1 MRAWLYYRLSRDEDE
16 ELNSLTNQR
25 SIIAGYAEKNGFTI
39 AGESFDDNVSGMHFD
54 RDGIEK
60 ICEAVEQ
67 NQIDAVIVK
76 DLSRLGRH
84 RTQTAVFIDYLKK
97 HDVRVISVTENID
110 TSNENDDLVIGMKQ
124 IINDM
129 YAKDASRKIRSTYRQ
144 KQKEGIVIIPPF
156 GYFKDKNTRQVVIV
170 EEAADTVR
178 LIFKLYLDGYGFKQ
192 IAKKLNADGVHT
204 PAYYQ
209 QTLLGKNVPHTW
221 PQISKQQLWIS
232 TTIKRILENEFYAGT
247 LICHKTRT
255 DKINKTF
262 RFIPPEEQY
271 RHENAVPAIIDRET
285 WQQAQ
290 FLLQKRVKD
299 RVRAAPGQKIHRY
312 TGIIECADCHS
323 VCTART
329 RKLPQG
335 GRRVEYICN
344 TYHRYGKEYCTTHL
358 IREEVLDDLVY
369 KELLRVK
376 KMAHANWEAIDAL
389 AKDWAAQKFNAERQI
404 DRLQERI
411 SVLKNEVEQILMERI
426 RDKAHADIY
435 DVMLQKRD
443 EAIQSAEQQINEYRD
458 AQASIEARKES
469 MRPGIDLLDA
479 ITSEGSVSDAHLR
492 MFVNKVYLHEQD
504 GKLRVEFVLN
514 ADFQTHLDLY
524 DQNGELTD
532 VCNDVPFPVSWTVKM
547 KKKQKETQDILS
559 YHTQAAGCSDKA
571 RAKASGGRQ
580 PIEECGRT
588 GL

>member
-504 GKLRVEFVLN
+504 GKLSVEFVLN

-524 DQNGELTD
+524 NQNGELTD
-532 VCNDVPFPVSWTVKM
+532 VCNDLGYYFS
-547 KKKQKETQDILS
+547 
-559 YHTQAAGCSDKA
+559 
-571 RAKASGGRQ
+571 KASA
-580 PIEECGRT
+580 EVSA
-588 GL
+588 

>member
-492 MFVNKVYLHEQD
+492 MFVNRVYLHEQD
-504 GKLRVEFVLN
+504 GKLSVEFVLN

-532 VCNDVPFPVSWTVKM
+532 VCNDLGYYFS
-547 KKKQKETQDILS
+547 
-559 YHTQAAGCSDKA
+559 
-571 RAKASGGRQ
+571 KASANASA
-580 PIEECGRT
+580 
-588 GL
+588 

>member
-232 TTIKRILENEFYAGT
+232 TTIKRILENKFYAGT

-504 GKLRVEFVLN
+504 GKLSVEFVLN

-532 VCNDVPFPVSWTVKM
+532 VCNDLGYYFS
-547 KKKQKETQDILS
+547 
-559 YHTQAAGCSDKA
+559 
-571 RAKASGGRQ
+571 KASANASA
-580 PIEECGRT
+580 
-588 GL
+588 

>member
-426 RDKAHADIY
+426 RDKAHANIY

-469 MRPGIDLLDA
+469 MRPSIDLLDA
-479 ITSEGSVSDAHLR
+479 ITSESSVSDAHLR

-532 VCNDVPFPVSWTVKM
+532 VCNDLGYYFS
-547 KKKQKETQDILS
+547 
-559 YHTQAAGCSDKA
+559 
-571 RAKASGGRQ
+571 KASANASA
-580 PIEECGRT
+580 
-588 GL
+588 

>member
-329 RKLPQG
+329 RKLSQG

-504 GKLRVEFVLN
+504 GKLSVEFVLN

-532 VCNDVPFPVSWTVKM
+532 VCNDLGYYFS
-547 KKKQKETQDILS
+547 
-559 YHTQAAGCSDKA
+559 
-571 RAKASGGRQ
+571 KASANASA
-580 PIEECGRT
+580 
-588 GL
+588 

>member
-458 AQASIEARKES
+458 AQASLEARKES
-469 MRPGIDLLDA
+469 MQPGIDLLDA
-479 ITSEGSVSDAHLR
+479 ITSESSVSDAHLR

-524 DQNGELTD
+524 NQNGELTD
-532 VCNDVPFPVSWTVKM
+532 VCNDLGYYFS
-547 KKKQKETQDILS
+547 
-559 YHTQAAGCSDKA
+559 
-571 RAKASGGRQ
+571 KASA
-580 PIEECGRT
+580 EVSA
-588 GL
+588 

>member
-376 KMAHANWEAIDAL
+376 KMAHANWEVIDAL

-458 AQASIEARKES
+458 AQASLEARKES
-469 MRPGIDLLDA
+469 MQPGIDLLDA
-479 ITSEGSVSDAHLR
+479 ITSESSVSDAHLR

-504 GKLRVEFVLN
+504 GKLSVEFVLN

-532 VCNDVPFPVSWTVKM
+532 VCNDLGYYFS
-547 KKKQKETQDILS
+547 
-559 YHTQAAGCSDKA
+559 
-571 RAKASGGRQ
+571 KASANASA
-580 PIEECGRT
+580 
-588 GL
+588 

>member
-376 KMAHANWEAIDAL
+376 KMAYANWEAIDAL

-404 DRLQERI
+404 DRLQERV

-504 GKLRVEFVLN
+504 GKLSVEFVLN

-532 VCNDVPFPVSWTVKM
+532 VCNDLGYYFS
-547 KKKQKETQDILS
+547 
-559 YHTQAAGCSDKA
+559 
-571 RAKASGGRQ
+571 KASANASA
-580 PIEECGRT
+580 
-588 GL
+588 

>member
-389 AKDWAAQKFNAERQI
+389 ARDWAAQKFNAERQI

-435 DVMLQKRD
+435 DAMLQKRD

-479 ITSEGSVSDAHLR
+479 ITSESSVSDAHLR

-504 GKLRVEFVLN
+504 GKLSVEFVLN

-532 VCNDVPFPVSWTVKM
+532 VCNDLGYYFS
-547 KKKQKETQDILS
+547 
-559 YHTQAAGCSDKA
+559 
-571 RAKASGGRQ
+571 KASANASA
-580 PIEECGRT
+580 
-588 GL
+588 

>member
-1 MRAWLYYRLSRDEDE
+1 MRGWLYYRLSRDEDE

-479 ITSEGSVSDAHLR
+479 ITSESSVSDAHLR

-504 GKLRVEFVLN
+504 GKLSVEFVLN

-532 VCNDVPFPVSWTVKM
+532 VCNDLGYYFS
-547 KKKQKETQDILS
+547 
-559 YHTQAAGCSDKA
+559 
-571 RAKASGGRQ
+571 KASASASA
-580 PIEECGRT
+580 
-588 GL
+588 

>member
-1 MRAWLYYRLSRDEDE
+1 MRGWLYYRLSRDEDE

-84 RTQTAVFIDYLKK
+84 RTQTAVFIDYLKT

-479 ITSEGSVSDAHLR
+479 ITSESSVSDAHLR

-504 GKLRVEFVLN
+504 GKLSVEFVLN

-532 VCNDVPFPVSWTVKM
+532 VCNDLGYYFS
-547 KKKQKETQDILS
+547 
-559 YHTQAAGCSDKA
+559 
-571 RAKASGGRQ
+571 KASANASA
-580 PIEECGRT
+580 
-588 GL
+588 

>member
-411 SVLKNEVEQILMERI
+411 SGLKNEVEQILMERI

-458 AQASIEARKES
+458 AQASLEARKES

-479 ITSEGSVSDAHLR
+479 ITSESSVSDAHLR

-504 GKLRVEFVLN
+504 GKLSVEFVLN

-532 VCNDVPFPVSWTVKM
+532 VCNDLGYYFS
-547 KKKQKETQDILS
+547 
-559 YHTQAAGCSDKA
+559 
-571 RAKASGGRQ
+571 KASANASA
-580 PIEECGRT
+580 
-588 GL
+588 

>member
-290 FLLQKRVKD
+290 FLLQKRVTD

-358 IREEVLDDLVY
+358 IREEVLDDFVY

-404 DRLQERI
+404 NRLQERI

-443 EAIQSAEQQINEYRD
+443 EAIQSAEQQINEYRN

-469 MRPGIDLLDA
+469 MRPSIDLLDA

-492 MFVNKVYLHEQD
+492 IFVNKVYLHEQN

-532 VCNDVPFPVSWTVKM
+532 VCNDLGYYFN
-547 KKKQKETQDILS
+547 
-559 YHTQAAGCSDKA
+559 
-571 RAKASGGRQ
+571 KASA
-580 PIEECGRT
+580 EVSA
-588 GL
+588 

>member
-1 MRAWLYYRLSRDEDE
+1 MRGWLYYRLSRDEDE

-144 KQKEGIVIIPPF
+144 KQKEGIVLIPPF

-426 RDKAHADIY
+426 RDKAHANIY

-469 MRPGIDLLDA
+469 MRSSIDLLDA

-504 GKLRVEFVLN
+504 GKLSVEFVLN

-532 VCNDVPFPVSWTVKM
+532 VCNDLGYYFS
-547 KKKQKETQDILS
+547 
-559 YHTQAAGCSDKA
+559 
-571 RAKASGGRQ
+571 KASANASA
-580 PIEECGRT
+580 
-588 GL
+588 

>member
-1 MRAWLYYRLSRDEDE
+1 MRGWLYYRLSRDEDE

-458 AQASIEARKES
+458 AQASLEARKES

-479 ITSEGSVSDAHLR
+479 ITSESSVSDAHLR

-504 GKLRVEFVLN
+504 GKLSVEFVLN

-532 VCNDVPFPVSWTVKM
+532 VCNDLGYYFS
-547 KKKQKETQDILS
+547 
-559 YHTQAAGCSDKA
+559 
-571 RAKASGGRQ
+571 KASANASA
-580 PIEECGRT
+580 
-588 GL
+588 

>member
-299 RVRAAPGQKIHRY
+299 RVWAAPGQKIHRY

-479 ITSEGSVSDAHLR
+479 ITSESSVSDAHLR

-504 GKLRVEFVLN
+504 GKLSVEFVLN

-532 VCNDVPFPVSWTVKM
+532 VCNDLGYYFS
-547 KKKQKETQDILS
+547 
-559 YHTQAAGCSDKA
+559 
-571 RAKASGGRQ
+571 KASANASA
-580 PIEECGRT
+580 
-588 GL
+588 

>member
-129 YAKDASRKIRSTYRQ
+129 YAKDASRKIRSTYQQ

-335 GRRVEYICN
+335 GRRVEYICS

-458 AQASIEARKES
+458 AQASLEARKES

-492 MFVNKVYLHEQD
+492 MFVNRVYLHEQD
-504 GKLRVEFVLN
+504 GKLSVEFVLN

-532 VCNDVPFPVSWTVKM
+532 VCNDLGYYFS
-547 KKKQKETQDILS
+547 
-559 YHTQAAGCSDKA
+559 
-571 RAKASGGRQ
+571 KASANASA
-580 PIEECGRT
+580 
-588 GL
+588 

>member
-25 SIIAGYAEKNGFTI
+25 SIIAGYVEKNGFTI

-504 GKLRVEFVLN
+504 GKLSVEFVLN

-532 VCNDVPFPVSWTVKM
+532 VCNDLGYYFS
-547 KKKQKETQDILS
+547 
-559 YHTQAAGCSDKA
+559 
-571 RAKASGGRQ
+571 KASANASA
-580 PIEECGRT
+580 
-588 GL
+588 

>member
-458 AQASIEARKES
+458 AQASLEARKES
-469 MRPGIDLLDA
+469 MRPGIDLLDT

-504 GKLRVEFVLN
+504 GKLSVEFVLN

-532 VCNDVPFPVSWTVKM
+532 VCNDLGYYFS
-547 KKKQKETQDILS
+547 
-559 YHTQAAGCSDKA
+559 
-571 RAKASGGRQ
+571 KASANASA
-580 PIEECGRT
+580 
-588 GL
+588 

>member
-1 MRAWLYYRLSRDEDE
+1 MRGWLYYRLSRDEDE

-39 AGESFDDNVSGMHFD
+39 AGESFDDKVSGMHFD

-469 MRPGIDLLDA
+469 MRPSIDLLDA

-504 GKLRVEFVLN
+504 GKLSVEFVLN

-524 DQNGELTD
+524 NQNGELTD
-532 VCNDVPFPVSWTVKM
+532 VCNDLGYYFS
-547 KKKQKETQDILS
+547 
-559 YHTQAAGCSDKA
+559 
-571 RAKASGGRQ
+571 KASANASA
-580 PIEECGRT
+580 
-588 GL
+588 

>member
-469 MRPGIDLLDA
+469 MRPSIELLDA

-532 VCNDVPFPVSWTVKM
+532 VCND
-547 KKKQKETQDILS
+547 LS
-559 YHTQAAGCSDKA
+559 YYFS
-571 RAKASGGRQ
+571 KASANASA
-580 PIEECGRT
+580 
-588 GL
+588 

>member
-39 AGESFDDNVSGMHFD
+39 AGESFDDNVSGMRFD

-479 ITSEGSVSDAHLR
+479 IASEGSVSDAHLR

-504 GKLRVEFVLN
+504 GKLSVEFVLN

-532 VCNDVPFPVSWTVKM
+532 VCNDLGYYFS
-547 KKKQKETQDILS
+547 
-559 YHTQAAGCSDKA
+559 
-571 RAKASGGRQ
+571 KASANASA
-580 PIEECGRT
+580 
-588 GL
+588 

>member
-39 AGESFDDNVSGMHFD
+39 AGESFDDNVSGMRFD

-144 KQKEGIVIIPPF
+144 KQKEGIVIISPF

-504 GKLRVEFVLN
+504 GKLSVEFVLN

-532 VCNDVPFPVSWTVKM
+532 VCNDLGYYFS
-547 KKKQKETQDILS
+547 
-559 YHTQAAGCSDKA
+559 
-571 RAKASGGRQ
+571 KASANASA
-580 PIEECGRT
+580 
-588 GL
+588 

>member
-144 KQKEGIVIIPPF
+144 KQKEGIVLIPPF

-458 AQASIEARKES
+458 AQASLEARKES

-504 GKLRVEFVLN
+504 GKLSVEFVLN

-532 VCNDVPFPVSWTVKM
+532 VCNDLGYYFS
-547 KKKQKETQDILS
+547 
-559 YHTQAAGCSDKA
+559 
-571 RAKASGGRQ
+571 KASANASA
-580 PIEECGRT
+580 
-588 GL
+588 

>member
-1 MRAWLYYRLSRDEDE
+1 MRGWLYYRLSRDEDE

-144 KQKEGIVIIPPF
+144 KQKEGIVLIPPF

-323 VCTART
+323 VCPART

-479 ITSEGSVSDAHLR
+479 ITSESSVSDAHLR

-504 GKLRVEFVLN
+504 GKLSVEFVLN

-532 VCNDVPFPVSWTVKM
+532 VCNDLGYYFS
-547 KKKQKETQDILS
+547 
-559 YHTQAAGCSDKA
+559 
-571 RAKASGGRQ
+571 KASANASA
-580 PIEECGRT
+580 
-588 GL
+588 

>member
-458 AQASIEARKES
+458 AQASLEARKES

-532 VCNDVPFPVSWTVKM
+532 VCNDLGYYFS
-547 KKKQKETQDILS
+547 
-559 YHTQAAGCSDKA
+559 
-571 RAKASGGRQ
+571 KASANASA
-580 PIEECGRT
+580 
-588 GL
+588 

>member
-144 KQKEGIVIIPPF
+144 KQKEGIVIIHPF

-458 AQASIEARKES
+458 AQASLEARKES
-469 MRPGIDLLDA
+469 MRPGIDLLDT

-532 VCNDVPFPVSWTVKM
+532 VCNDLGYYFS
-547 KKKQKETQDILS
+547 
-559 YHTQAAGCSDKA
+559 
-571 RAKASGGRQ
+571 KASASASA
-580 PIEECGRT
+580 
-588 GL
+588 

>member
-376 KMAHANWEAIDAL
+376 KMAYANWEAIDAL

-426 RDKAHADIY
+426 RDKAHANIY

-469 MRPGIDLLDA
+469 MRPSIDLLDA

-532 VCNDVPFPVSWTVKM
+532 VCNDLGYYYS
-547 KKKQKETQDILS
+547 
-559 YHTQAAGCSDKA
+559 
-571 RAKASGGRQ
+571 KASANASA
-580 PIEECGRT
+580 
-588 GL
+588 

>member
-458 AQASIEARKES
+458 AQASLEARKES

-504 GKLRVEFVLN
+504 GKLSVEFVLN

-532 VCNDVPFPVSWTVKM
+532 VCND
-547 KKKQKETQDILS
+547 LS
-559 YHTQAAGCSDKA
+559 YYFS
-571 RAKASGGRQ
+571 KASANASA
-580 PIEECGRT
+580 
-588 GL
+588 

>member
-144 KQKEGIVIIPPF
+144 KQKEGIVLIPPF

-469 MRPGIDLLDA
+469 MRSSIDLLDA

-504 GKLRVEFVLN
+504 GKLSVEFVLN

-524 DQNGELTD
+524 NQNGELTD
-532 VCNDVPFPVSWTVKM
+532 VCNDLGYYFS
-547 KKKQKETQDILS
+547 
-559 YHTQAAGCSDKA
+559 
-571 RAKASGGRQ
+571 KASA
-580 PIEECGRT
+580 EVSA
-588 GL
+588 

>member
-426 RDKAHADIY
+426 RDKAHANIY

-458 AQASIEARKES
+458 AQASLEARKES

-479 ITSEGSVSDAHLR
+479 ITSESSVSDAHLR

-524 DQNGELTD
+524 DQNGELKD
-532 VCNDVPFPVSWTVKM
+532 VCNDLGYYFSKT
-547 KKKQKETQDILS
+547 S
-559 YHTQAAGCSDKA
+559 
-571 RAKASGGRQ
+571 ASASA
-580 PIEECGRT
+580 
-588 GL
+588 

>member
-479 ITSEGSVSDAHLR
+479 ITSESSVSDAHLR

-504 GKLRVEFVLN
+504 GKLSVEFVLN

-532 VCNDVPFPVSWTVKM
+532 VCNDLGYYFS
-547 KKKQKETQDILS
+547 
-559 YHTQAAGCSDKA
+559 
-571 RAKASGGRQ
+571 KASASASA
-580 PIEECGRT
+580 
-588 GL
+588 

>member
-39 AGESFDDNVSGMHFD
+39 AGESFDDNVSGMRFD

-458 AQASIEARKES
+458 AQASLEARKES

-532 VCNDVPFPVSWTVKM
+532 VCNDLGYYFS
-547 KKKQKETQDILS
+547 
-559 YHTQAAGCSDKA
+559 
-571 RAKASGGRQ
+571 KASASASA
-580 PIEECGRT
+580 
-588 GL
+588 

>member
-232 TTIKRILENEFYAGT
+232 TTIKRILENEFYGGT

-532 VCNDVPFPVSWTVKM
+532 VCNDLGYYFS
-547 KKKQKETQDILS
+547 
-559 YHTQAAGCSDKA
+559 
-571 RAKASGGRQ
+571 KASANASA
-580 PIEECGRT
+580 
-588 GL
+588 

>member
-369 KELLRVK
+369 TELLRVK

-504 GKLRVEFVLN
+504 GKLSVEFVLN

-524 DQNGELTD
+524 NQNGELTD
-532 VCNDVPFPVSWTVKM
+532 VCNDLGYYFS
-547 KKKQKETQDILS
+547 
-559 YHTQAAGCSDKA
+559 
-571 RAKASGGRQ
+571 KASA
-580 PIEECGRT
+580 EVSA
-588 GL
+588 

>member
-39 AGESFDDNVSGMHFD
+39 AGESFDDNVSGMRFD

-443 EAIQSAEQQINEYRD
+443 EAIQSAGQQINEYRD
-458 AQASIEARKES
+458 AQESIEARKES

-479 ITSEGSVSDAHLR
+479 ITSEGGVSDAHLR

-504 GKLRVEFVLN
+504 GKLSVEFVLN

-532 VCNDVPFPVSWTVKM
+532 VCND
-547 KKKQKETQDILS
+547 LS
-559 YHTQAAGCSDKA
+559 YYFS
-571 RAKASGGRQ
+571 KASANASA
-580 PIEECGRT
+580 
-588 GL
+588 

>member
-458 AQASIEARKES
+458 AQASLEARKES
-469 MRPGIDLLDA
+469 MQPGIDLLDA

-524 DQNGELTD
+524 DQNGELKD
-532 VCNDVPFPVSWTVKM
+532 VCNDLGYYFSKT
-547 KKKQKETQDILS
+547 S
-559 YHTQAAGCSDKA
+559 AN
-571 RAKASGGRQ
+571 ASA
-580 PIEECGRT
+580 
-588 GL
+588 

>member
-426 RDKAHADIY
+426 RDTAHADIY

-458 AQASIEARKES
+458 AQASLEARKES
-469 MRPGIDLLDA
+469 MQPGIDLLDA
-479 ITSEGSVSDAHLR
+479 ITSESSVSDAHLR

-524 DQNGELTD
+524 DQNGELKD
-532 VCNDVPFPVSWTVKM
+532 VCNDLGYYFSKT
-547 KKKQKETQDILS
+547 S
-559 YHTQAAGCSDKA
+559 
-571 RAKASGGRQ
+571 ASASA
-580 PIEECGRT
+580 
-588 GL
+588 

>member
-458 AQASIEARKES
+458 AQASLEARKES
-469 MRPGIDLLDA
+469 MQPGIDLLDA
-479 ITSEGSVSDAHLR
+479 ITSESSVSDAHLR

-504 GKLRVEFVLN
+504 GKLSVEFVLN

-532 VCNDVPFPVSWTVKM
+532 VCNDLGYYFSKT
-547 KKKQKETQDILS
+547 S
-559 YHTQAAGCSDKA
+559 
-571 RAKASGGRQ
+571 ASASA
-580 PIEECGRT
+580 
-588 GL
+588 